1 MVPVL
6 GLYLANGYF
15 LRATINST
23 QKGRKKANS
32 NFFSISTWQG
42 KTHGKPFKWANK
54 IFFLLF
60 TRLCLWLEIAIYLFK
75 ESSWVLADLDK
86 SRNDI
91 IQVDVTQG
99 GVVPALP
106 LHLV

>member
-1 MVPVL
+1 MTK
-6 GLYLANGYF
+6 
-15 LRATINST
+15 R
-23 QKGRKKANS
+23 
-32 NFFSISTWQG
+32 
-42 KTHGKPFKWANK
+42 KPFKWANTK
-54 IFFLLF
+54 VFLLF
-60 TRLCLWLEIAIYLFK
+60 TRWCHRPTRVAPRLEIAIYLFK